1 MTVKDSDEESLQTSA
16 AISPSET
23 VEEEKSGKGQGI
35 VDGDQPLKDQDDSEE
50 ELPDNSLFDDKD
62 DSSASDN
69 MDHCLGPCKA
79 MTIALDDARMDDAR
93 GMALLI
99 QNQLPECEK
108 VISEQY
114 TKFANDFL
122 EEGPP
127 TGPLTWINMHNLHHL
142 NENKEKAPRPPKDD
156 PQCWNPLNDNGVD
169 LEDASTIVLD
179 KWDLCCSQIAK
190 KKETKSKFSGIDG
203 GSDRKRKDE
212 CYQLDPETM
221 QRHHLCCGLSPGT
234 LSHLRLPA
242 LQELAVNV
250 RLATSDTDSY
260 DIVVQQDGFLR
271 KFDPAAVLWPTAYL
285 LSMCLA
291 NPEKCEIPELLEA
304 ARTHKGPV
312 VSIELG
318 AGVGLPSIVL
328 GRLLKERGLLKNK
341 QVLATDRALHALH
354 LTMLNSQATEV
365 SVMVAH
371 IQNHG
376 NVSQLI
382 ELKRDTHAIGG
393 IGTRHDKGYS
403 ILLGSS
409 LQTLFDYTTRD
420 VRHKLWSVLD
430 ELLDKSNPNAIAV
443 LAHVVGGVTPPFPP
457 EEGIFE
463 RIRMI
468 SGNHFGMKTRNGG
481 DSDFAISVFRRVPS
495 TAEEEL

>member
-1 MTVKDSDEESLQTSA
+1 MTDSDGEPLQRSSTT
-16 AISPSET
+16 SPSE
-23 VEEEKSGKGQGI
+23 I
-35 VDGDQPLKDQDDSEE
+35 VDQEINNKRQEVVNDDDPLEIYEESEE
-50 ELPDNSLFDDKD
+50 ELPDSPVFDDKE
-62 DSSASDN
+62 DSSVRDEAGL
-69 MDHCLGPCKA
+69 CLELCKP
-79 MTIALDDARMDDAR
+79 MTVALDDARMDDAR

-99 QNQLPECEK
+99 QNQHPECETI
-108 VISEQY
+108 ISKQY
-114 TKFANDFL
+114 TKFADDFL

-127 TGPLTWINMHNLHHL
+127 RGPLTWINMHNLHHL
-142 NENKEKAPRPPKDD
+142 NENNEKAPRPPKDD
-156 PQCWNPLNDNGVD
+156 PKCWNPLNDNDRD

-190 KKETKSKFSGIDG
+190 KKETSSEFSGIDG
-203 GSDRKRKDE
+203 GSDNDHKDG
-212 CYQLDPETM
+212 CYGLIPETM
-221 QRHHLCCGLSPGT
+221 RRNPLCCGLSPGT

-250 RLATSDTDSY
+250 RLATSDTDAY

-271 KFDPAAVLWPTAYL
+271 KFDPAGVLWPTAYL

-291 NPEKCEIPELLEA
+291 DPEKCEIPELLEA

-312 VSIELG
+312 VSVELG

-328 GRLLKERGLLKNK
+328 GRLLKKRGLLKK
-341 QVLATDRALHALH
+341 KRILATDRALHALH
-354 LTMLNSQATEV
+354 LTMLNSQAADV

-371 IQNHG
+371 IQNHA

-393 IGTRHDKGYS
+393 IGTRHDKGYA
-403 ILLGSS
+403 IVLGSS
-409 LQTLFDYTTRD
+409 LQSLFDYTTRD
-420 VRHKLWSVLD
+420 VRHKLWPVLD

-443 LAHVVGGVTPPFPP
+443 LAHVVGGVTPPYPP
-457 EEGIFE
+457 EESVFE

-468 SGNHFGMKTRNGG
+468 TGNHFGMKTRNGD
-481 DSDFAISVFRRVPS
+481 DSDFAISVYRRVPS
-495 TAEEEL
+495 TEEEEL